1 MYIDRLCENTKIQMA
16 MNNIHRL
23 IITSVLLAIKF
34 NEDDYYSNNHYAKIG
49 GISLQEINKL
59 EEEFIEGLNWIV
71 WVEKSLFDKYSS
83 YLRHYQAL
91 VKQK

>member
-1 MYIDRLCENTKIQMA
+1 MA

-23 IITSVLLAIKF
+23 VITSVLLAIKF

-49 GISLQEINKL
+49 GISLQELNTL
-59 EEEFIEGLNWIV
+59 EGELIEGLNWIV

-83 YLRHYQAL
+83 YLKHYQVL